1 MTHSK
6 LDETLDEILEVI
18 LPGDIRWIN
27 ITPEDAVGEP
37 VDRNQEVREATKQ
50 ALLEAFEQSL
60 PAEKTN
66 NKGINEAWSAEDYAV
81 EWRAGFNAYRN
92 ESIKVIRGNDDE
104 E

>member
-37 VDRNQEVREATKQ
+37 VDRNQEAREATKQ

-60 PAEKTN
+60 NTIIGEDEAIDTDFQTWHEARN
-66 NKGINEAWSAEDYAV
+66 SLRQSQRNEA
-81 EWRAGFNAYRN
+81 
-92 ESIKVIRGNDDE
+92 IKVIRGNDDE

>member
-6 LDETLDEILEVI
+6 LDETIEDILERYRI
-18 LPGDIRWIN
+18 WEMQAAGGAYLTD
-27 ITPEDAVGEP
+27 EP
-37 VDRNQEVREATKQ
+37 QLNAESAKQ

-92 ESIKVIRGNDDE
+92 EAIKVIRGNDE
-104 E
+104 

>member
-6 LDETLDEILEVI
+6 LDETLDQVLSYYARRVWAM
-18 LPGDIRWIN
+18 PRGKTFGW
-27 ITPEDAVGEP
+27 EDE
-37 VDRNQEVREATKQ
+37 KQ

-81 EWRAGFNAYRN
+81 EWRAGFNDYRN
-92 ESIKVIRGNDDE
+92 EAIKVIRGNDE
-104 E
+104 